1 MSVYAYLHVGRAGEL
16 QDPGD
21 RKLYRLLEILPG
33 FSAWLTF
40 ILIVVLSFWTPFFV
54 ALFIIAFDVYWLIK
68 TIYLSLHLRVAYN
81 KLRENSKI
89 NWLERLENLQPTTYN
104 LQPLKSWGDIYHIIF
119 LPLYKESYEIVSASL
134 EGLLKTNYPKTK
146 MMVILCWEEKGG
158 DETRQVAEAIERK
171 YKDEFLEFML
181 VAHPG
186 GLRGEIPGKGSNTA
200 YAAEKVGENL
210 VDRLNLPHEKIIVSN
225 FDIDTVVSPEYFGIL
240 TYTFLTTPYPLK
252 ASYQPIPLYVNN
264 IWEAP
269 SFARVVAFSATF

>member
-89 NWLERLENLQPTTYN
+89 NWLERLENLQPTPHQAYPLTAIQKGGGLGAGQATYN
-104 LQPLKSWGDIYHIIF
+104 LQPIRTFCLSAKCSQGGTLGKRSWHLKNSFDKAQDKS
-119 LPLYKESYEIVSASL
+119 PQ
-134 EGLLKTNYPKTK
+134 N
-146 MMVILCWEEKGG
+146 
-158 DETRQVAEAIERK
+158 
-171 YKDEFLEFML
+171 
-181 VAHPG
+181 
-186 GLRGEIPGKGSNTA
+186 IP
-200 YAAEKVGENL
+200 
-210 VDRLNLPHEKIIVSN
+210 
-225 FDIDTVVSPEYFGIL
+225 
-240 TYTFLTTPYPLK
+240 TFLRMLECQ
-252 ASYQPIPLYVNN
+252 S
-264 IWEAP
+264 
-269 SFARVVAFSATF
+269 